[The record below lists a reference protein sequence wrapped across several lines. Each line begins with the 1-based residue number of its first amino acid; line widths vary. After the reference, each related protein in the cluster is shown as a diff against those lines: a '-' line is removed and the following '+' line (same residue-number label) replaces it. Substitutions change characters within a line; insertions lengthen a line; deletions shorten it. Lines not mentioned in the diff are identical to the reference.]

1 MTTKVTT
8 DKRMSMKE
16 WLEQR
21 SYYDEYGRPNP
32 QYSLTDLPIRI
43 MSRLDAFRK
52 QLRSKGVKEQ
62 DKTIKEYYDT
72 KPESTLIKYRGS
84 L

>member
-21 SYYDEYGRPNP
+21 SYYDEFGRPNP
-32 QYSLTDLPIRI
+32 QNSLADLPIHI

-52 QLRSKGVKEQ
+52 QLRIHNVKEQ
-62 DKTIKEYYDT
+62 DKQIKEYYDT

>member
-1 MTTKVTT
+1 MTTSK
-8 DKRMSMKE
+8 KYMSMKE

-32 QYSLTDLPIRI
+32 QNSLADLQIHI

-52 QLRSKGVKEQ
+52 QLRIHNVKEQ
-62 DKTIKEYYDT
+62 DKQIKEYYDT
-72 KPESTLIKYRGS
+72 KPESTKIKYRGS